1 MTEEAPTYRFWVLD
15 ALSGLPLGEF
25 ANVSNVSFSDV
36 LNGYGTATLTVPL
49 DDPIGAVFP
58 QSITEKMWIFTFKG
72 PGLIG
77 KCDLLIVRDG
87 VGGAAV
93 AGTTEA
99 VFNGPIVGAQL
110 SLSNRTVTFTANSVY
125 WLFGKRVCDFNR
137 NYKLWDP
144 FDVVRDAW
152 YYATIKAQGRY
163 GFYNFLLDW
172 TTKAKDML
180 NVYHKV
186 TYGWTVSDGKTLD
199 AVVKDMSADPK
210 IGFDFR
216 IDVMLY
222 NKDPNY
228 MTSAMGQNRVY
239 RALTFGYPYFVRFQ
253 PGVLSPA
260 TGLIDL
266 DQSFDLD
273 TSATRVWVYGSSV
286 SVGTGT
292 TATSY
297 RKQAHA
303 TNSPM
308 LAAGYH
314 LLEETIDKNDV
325 ADQALLQS
333 MANASLNLLQPPGW
347 VATATYRPG
356 LLPFNYYQPGD
367 TISVNVAAGAG
378 SGAPAWSQG
387 DTGMLPDGDIQYKVV
402 AKHTTILEDG
412 TESVALTLNNPLIDT
427 SP

>member
-1 MTEEAPTYRFWVLD
+1 MTEEAPVYRFWVLD
-15 ALSGLPLGEF
+15 AVSGLPLGEF
-25 ANVSNVSFSDV
+25 ANVSNASFSEV

-49 DDPIGAVFP
+49 DDPIGAIFP
-58 QSITEKMWIFTFKG
+58 QSITETNWIFTFKG

-87 VGGAAV
+87 IGGGAV

-99 VFNGPIVGAQL
+99 VFNGPIVGADL
-110 SLSNRTVTFTANSVY
+110 SLSARTVTFTANSVY

-152 YYATIKAQGRY
+152 YYATLKAQGRY

-172 TTKAKDML
+172 TTKAKDL
-180 NVYHKV
+180 LGIYHKV
-186 TYGWTVSDGKTLD
+186 TYGWTNSDGKTLD
-199 AVVKDMSADPK
+199 QVVKDMSADPT

-216 IDVMLY
+216 IDVALY

-228 MTSAMGQNRVY
+228 MTPTMGQNRVY
-239 RALTFGYPYFVRFQ
+239 RTLTFGYPQFFRVQ
-253 PGVLSPA
+253 PGILAPA
-260 TGLIDL
+260 TGLVDF

-273 TSATRVWVYGSSV
+273 TAATRVWTYGSSV
-286 SVGTGT
+286 SVGSGT
-292 TATSY
+292 TASSY
-297 RKQAHA
+297 RKQSHA
-303 TNSPM
+303 TNTAM

-314 LLEETIDKNDV
+314 LLEETIDKSNI

-333 MANASLNLLQPPGW
+333 MSDMALKVLQPPGW
-347 VATATYRPG
+347 VAVATYKPG
-356 LLPFNYYQPGD
+356 LLPWNYYRPGD
-367 TISVNVAAGAG
+367 IIQVNLMSGAG

-387 DTGMLPDGDIQYKVV
+387 DTGMLPDGNINYKVISK
-402 AKHTTILEDG
+402 ATSILEDG
-412 TESVALTLNNPLIDT
+412 TESIKITLNNPLTDT
-427 SP
+427 ST